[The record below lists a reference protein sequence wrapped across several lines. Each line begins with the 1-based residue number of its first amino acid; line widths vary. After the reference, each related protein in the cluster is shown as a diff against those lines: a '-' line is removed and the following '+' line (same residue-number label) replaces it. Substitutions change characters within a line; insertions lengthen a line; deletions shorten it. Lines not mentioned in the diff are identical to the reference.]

1 MLVVSSI
8 LPSATASFVREFP
21 LRLRRCV
28 PAIHQQSSHYYMKT
42 KKFTFTLSVSAFVL
56 SLFAAPLYA
65 AQLTDQ
71 NKQFL
76 AAYEKVHH
84 ALVADDLAGAKSAAS
99 DLGIDGAELSKSV
112 SLKDARAVFEKLSAK
127 AKELAAG
134 QPGYYVYHCPMLKKD
149 WVQTSTTT
157 ANPYAGKDMVG
168 CGEIQK

>member
-1 MLVVSSI
+1 
-8 LPSATASFVREFP
+8 
-21 LRLRRCV
+21 
-28 PAIHQQSSHYYMKT
+28 MKT
-42 KKFTFTLSVSAFVL
+42 KKFTFTLSLSAFVL

-84 ALVADDLAGAKSAAS
+84 ALVADDLAGAKSAAG
-99 DLGIDGAELSKSV
+99 DLGTDGAELSKSV

-127 AKELAAG
+127 AKDLAAG

-149 WVQTSTTT
+149 WVQTSSTT
-157 ANPYAGKDMVG
+157 ANPYGGKDMIG
-168 CGEIQK
+168 CGEVQK

>member
-1 MLVVSSI
+1 MRAGN
-8 LPSATASFVREFP
+8 PSNNP
-21 LRLRRCV
+21 N
-28 PAIHQQSSHYYMKT
+28 HYYMKT
-42 KKFTFTLSVSAFVL
+42 KKFTFTLSLSAFVL

-84 ALVADDLAGAKSAAS
+84 ALVADDLAGAKSAAG
-99 DLGIDGAELSKSV
+99 DLGTDGAELSKSV

-127 AKELAAG
+127 AKDLAAG

-149 WVQTSTTT
+149 WVQTSSTT
-157 ANPYAGKDMVG
+157 ANPYGGKDMIG
-168 CGEIQK
+168 CGEVQK